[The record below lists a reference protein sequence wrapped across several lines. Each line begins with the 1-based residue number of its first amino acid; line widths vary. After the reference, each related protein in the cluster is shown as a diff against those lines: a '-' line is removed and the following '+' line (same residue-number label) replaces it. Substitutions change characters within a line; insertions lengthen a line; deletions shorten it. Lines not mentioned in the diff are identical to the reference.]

1 MINFKV
7 SLGNKN
13 YFRHWS
19 WPWWL
24 KMSLPW
30 RISLC
35 FFLRGHWINS
45 DPTFDLSSKIS
56 VIFIGENFRC
66 ECFNSD
72 TLFISR
78 FGTTCLSKSLLEL
91 WEFNP
96 EKINSFST
104 STQIVKY
111 LASVKR
117 SPVFKSPYKPEEWL
131 GELTYNVDGEI
142 ISAQAAKMLYVIKA
156 TSGDEMNTKIDVSI
170 LFLYYELL
178 VHFMTKVFIY
188 YGLWMVCTTH
198 TFFTVIKW
206 GTSNITKLLWCCFRD
221 EFCSGDEM
229 QEGGSWTGQ
238 VRSGRQA

>member
-1 MINFKV
+1 M
-7 SLGNKN
+7 
-13 YFRHWS
+13 
-19 WPWWL
+19 
-24 KMSLPW
+24 
-30 RISLC
+30 
-35 FFLRGHWINS
+35 
-45 DPTFDLSSKIS
+45 SSKIS

-198 TFFTVIKW
+198 TFFYCYQVGYIKYNKAPLVLFSGQVLLW
-206 GTSNITKLLWCCFRD
+206 RRDARGGLLNGTSRV
-221 EFCSGDEM
+221 E
-229 QEGGSWTGQ
+229 
-238 VRSGRQA
+238 RQA